1 METPNRSLLG
11 NTTANAYLP
20 MLPDPQQLQAYFKRT
35 GFSGSPAPD
44 LVTLQRLHALH
55 PQAIAF
61 ENLNSWLGL
70 PVSLQAEHVTDKL
83 VAQGRGGYC
92 FEHNQLFKR
101 VLQTLGYEV
110 HGLSARV
117 LWMVPEDVSLPR
129 THMALWVNV
138 AGKPYLAD
146 VGFGGMTLTAPLEL
160 NSRKEQETPHELH
173 RLACED
179 GLYTLSALVAGH
191 WQPLYCFSLE
201 RQLPID
207 YETANW
213 YVSTHPQSRFVNQLI
228 AGRVDTLGRHALLDK
243 RYTWHQPGH
252 ASESIEL
259 QNQDELRAVLK
270 ERLLINLDGL
280 PALDEKL
287 ATLFTART

>member
-1 METPNRSLLG
+1 
-11 NTTANAYLP
+11 
-20 MLPDPQQLQAYFKRT
+20 MLPDSQQLQAYFKRI

-44 LVTLQRLHALH
+44 LVNLQRLHALH

-61 ENLNSWLGL
+61 ENLSSWMGL
-70 PVSLQAEHVTDKL
+70 PVSLQPEHVTEKL
-83 VAQGRGGYC
+83 VTQGRGGYC

-117 LWMVPEDVSLPR
+117 LWMLPEDVSLPR
-129 THMALWVNV
+129 THMTLWVNV

-146 VGFGGMTLTAPLEL
+146 VGFGGMTLTAPLDL
-160 NSRKEQETPHELH
+160 DSREEQATPHELH
-173 RLACED
+173 RLTSKD
-179 GLYTLSALVAGH
+179 GLYTLSALVAGQ

-201 RQLPID
+201 RQLPVD

-228 AGRVDTLGRHALLDK
+228 AGRADSHGRHALLDK
-243 RYTWHQPGH
+243 RYTWHQPGR
-252 ASESIEL
+252 ASASIEL
-259 QNQDELRAVLK
+259 QNQHELRTVLK
-270 ERLLINLDGL
+270 ERLLINLDAL
-280 PALDEKL
+280 PALDDKM
-287 ATLFTART
+287 ATLFSRARS